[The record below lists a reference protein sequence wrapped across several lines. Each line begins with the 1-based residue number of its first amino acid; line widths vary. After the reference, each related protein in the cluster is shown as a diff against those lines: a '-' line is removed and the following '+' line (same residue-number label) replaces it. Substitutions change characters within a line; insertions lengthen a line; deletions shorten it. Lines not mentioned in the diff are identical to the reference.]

1 MAVKTDTPTTKAI
14 GLSYA
19 FICVILWSFIP
30 IVSRFGQSE
39 LDNFQFLFWSNLL
52 SFVIVAIPTVFLKK
66 VSLLRSIET
75 SKQIKLILL
84 GTLGCAFY
92 YLCLYYG
99 YANSEGLEVL
109 VVQYSW
115 PILIVILSSILLGE
129 KLAFLSIFAASLGFV
144 GIVNVLTKGDLS
156 GLSFSDFETN
166 LVVLVGAFSFAL
178 FSVLSKKIQEEEY
191 ISTLLYFVGGTLL
204 STLAMLFLS
213 QFSFPSKQ
221 EIIPVVLNGAFING
235 ISYIFWLKA
244 LHLIPASLAAIIV
257 FFTPVI
263 STLLIVL
270 IFQEPFSWS
279 HAIGLVMVLIA
290 GFLANKQ
297 KSP

>member
-1 MAVKTDTPTTKAI
+1 MAVKTASSKAKTR

-19 FICVILWSFIP
+19 LLCVILWSSIP

-52 SFVIVAIPTVFLKK
+52 SFVVVAIPVIYFKK
-66 VSLLRSIET
+66 LSLLAAINKF
-75 SKQIKLILL
+75 KQIQLILL

-99 YANSEGLEVL
+99 YANGEGLEVL
-109 VVQYSW
+109 VIQYSW
-115 PILIVILSSILLGE
+115 PLLVVILSAILLRE
-129 KLAFLSIFAASLGFV
+129 KLTFGSIFAASLGFL
-144 GIVNVLTKGDLS
+144 GIVNVLTKGNLNS
-156 GLSFSDFETN
+156 LNFSNFSTN
-166 LVVLVGAFSFAL
+166 FVVLVGAFSFAL
-178 FSVLSKKIQEEEY
+178 FSVLSKKIQEEAY
-191 ISTLLYFVGGTLL
+191 ITTLLYFLGGTLL
-204 STLAMLFLS
+204 STLAMLLLS
-213 QFSFPSKQ
+213 QFSFPSTQ
-221 EIIPVVLNGAFING
+221 EIIPVVLNGAFVNG

-244 LHLIPASLAAIIV
+244 LHLIPASLAAILV

-270 IFQEPFSWS
+270 IFQEPFLWS
-279 HAIGLVMVLIA
+279 NATGLVMVLTA

-297 KSP
+297 KS